1 MVLQRFTPLIICIF
15 LTKCRGH
22 TEFIYTTN
30 NEVKLQCSTNK
41 WQISTES
48 DNKRE
53 AICTVECV
61 NGETLKLNN
70 TQNSCINK
78 KSYNVSKNCLLIARS
93 GFFRC
98 VTALDSGFLFPFKPS
113 PNTVTSYIVAT
124 ANEEMTTKSEERSS
138 VELTEGEDVLLN
150 CSFNLTGKYDNQKF
164 ILYWIKTI
172 GKNSSCVYSYDY
184 GLLDGIKYDHH
195 CTVQEELRYRLS
207 NQTEGKNTHNIRI
220 SNVTE
225 SDAGQYL
232 CALQIQG
239 KWKIIKNITV
249 NDSKTKEPGEV
260 SILLYATIPILLV
273 LALAVVGFIWKK
285 TKTSSGSVAIKL
297 QRNQKGKDMEETDD
311 TECSPYAVGTGEEET
326 RRESADIYSV
336 VKQNDLYEH
345 WN

>member
-1 MVLQRFTPLIICIF
+1 MGLKCFTLLF
-15 LTKCRGH
+15 LFVSSNNGH
-22 TEFIYTTN
+22 TEFIYTKD
-30 NEVKLQCSTNK
+30 EVKLQCSTNK

-48 DNKRE
+48 DNIIDVNCK
-53 AICTVECV
+53 VVCV

-70 TQNSCINK
+70 TQNSCTNK

-124 ANEEMTTKSEERSS
+124 TNEEMTTKSEERSS

-150 CSFNLTGKYDNQKF
+150 CSFNLKGKYDNQGF

-172 GKNSSCVYSYDY
+172 GKSSSCVYSYDY
-184 GLLDGIKYDHH
+184 GWYRITYDHH
-195 CTVQEELRYRLS
+195 CTVQEELRYRIS
-207 NQTEGKNTHNIRI
+207 NQPEGKNTHNIRI

-239 KWKIIKNITV
+239 KWKIIKNITFS
-249 NDSKTKEPGEV
+249 DSKTKYEKARDSTDESLV
-260 SILLYATIPILLV
+260 RLCVILPILLGV
-273 LALAVVGFIWKK
+273 PTAVIVIYLRKK
-285 TKTSSGSVAIKL
+285 NKTSSRSQNMEL
-297 QRNQKGKDMEETDD
+297 QITQHGNETQ
-311 TECSPYAVGTGEEET
+311 G
-326 RRESADIYSV
+326 
-336 VKQNDLYEH
+336 L
-345 WN
+345 

>member
-1 MVLQRFTPLIICIF
+1 MMLKCLVLLVFFINSNE
-15 LTKCRGH
+15 GH

-48 DNKRE
+48 DNS
-53 AICTVECV
+53 IDVNCTVECV

-70 TQNSCINK
+70 IQNLCTNK
-78 KSYNVSKNCLLIARS
+78 QSYKVGENCLLIARS

-98 VTALDSGFLFPFKPS
+98 VTALDSGFLFPFKP
-113 PNTVTSYIVAT
+113 NTVTSYIVAT
-124 ANEEMTTKSEERSS
+124 ANEGMTTKSEERSS

-150 CSFNLTGKYDNQKF
+150 CSFNFTEKYDNQNF

-172 GKNSSCVYSYDY
+172 GKSSSCVYSYDY
-184 GLLDGIKYDHH
+184 VLLEGIKYDHH
-195 CTVQEELRYRLS
+195 CTVQEELRYRIS

-249 NDSKTKEPGEV
+249 SDSKTKAEKHKNSTAQRNRLDSEQEEPGV
-260 SILLYATIPILLV
+260 
-273 LALAVVGFIWKK
+273 
-285 TKTSSGSVAIKL
+285 
-297 QRNQKGKDMEETDD
+297 ET
-311 TECSPYAVGTGEEET
+311 T
-326 RRESADIYSV
+326 
-336 VKQNDLYEH
+336 
-345 WN
+345 